1 MRKGWIIAIVIGCI
15 ALFAI
20 GVLIGVYFYKEGQV
34 QDSNV
39 SNRQLAEELKSNN
52 ENEAISTS
60 AEEEKLS
67 PNCTI
72 IERQYF
78 KGCDHLIKN
87 IKDVPEELI
96 NSTKEQVEEKYN
108 GWTLDSFSSNEV
120 IVSQEKDGYCDQH
133 YVIREHNGVL
143 GIYTLNEDKTEEFKE
158 DTEIAT
164 RYLPDEDIEKLKEG
178 IKAIGDDQLHRVLGD
193 FE

>member
-67 PNCTI
+67 LNCTI

-120 IVSQEKDGYCDQH
+120 IVSQEKDGYCGQH

>member
-120 IVSQEKDGYCDQH
+120 IVSQEKDGYCGQH

>member
-87 IKDVPEELI
+87 IKDIPEELI

-108 GWTLDSFSSNEV
+108 GWTLDSFSNNEV
-120 IVSQEKDGYCDQH
+120 IVSQEKDGYCGQH

>member
-52 ENEAISTS
+52 DNEAISTS

-120 IVSQEKDGYCDQH
+120 IVSQEKDGYCGQH

>member
-87 IKDVPEELI
+87 IKDIPEELI
-96 NSTKEQVEEKYN
+96 NSSKEQVEEKYN